1 MFKCANCSPGLQD
14 EGQSA
19 PDLVVHAS
27 TPNVSAWL
35 NQIAYNF
42 LTMSVLSCFWAFA
55 HSDPSAS
62 APFPLLQSC
71 QPLLQE
77 MISAGIAGHL
87 DFCRTT
93 PPPPPRRGNFHH
105 HYSWD
110 SLVTQMGTQTFPDW
124 PHPFVI
130 IDVFLAPRS
139 SITGL
144 SLASPSRQPK
154 PGMLREAVA
163 GFQVQIYF
171 KYLLL

>member
-93 PPPPPRRGNFHH
+93 PPPPPPSLPLLARLHCIVGMRLLD
-105 HYSWD
+105 WD
-110 SLVTQMGTQTFPDW
+110 RLRPFPLRPSTW
-124 PHPFVI
+124 CVFV
-130 IDVFLAPRS
+130 D
-139 SITGL
+139 
-144 SLASPSRQPK
+144 
-154 PGMLREAVA
+154 
-163 GFQVQIYF
+163 
-171 KYLLL
+171 